1 MENDKK
7 RNTIIAIALAGA
19 LVVILIIA
27 WVVSQ
32 VSSKGETGG
41 LKTDDGATVTT
52 DVSKITELGFSQKL
66 YSDFAENFFD
76 AMVVIN
82 PTCNKQAKG
91 KNFKNDGNTYTFDI
105 VRCNETYNAEVTES
119 GSNYSFTISKNGEML
134 TTYNSTNKGR
144 NYLSA
149 ESISKYL
156 PMNSQTNEGLK
167 YTIKQTNKANLT
179 ELEISV
185 DSCGS
190 QEKKNKAVA
199 SAKEVLEYTGFNP
212 EDFTYN
218 TPNYCDSEM

>member
-1 MENDKK
+1 MQNDKR
-7 RNTIIAIALAGA
+7 RNTIIAIVLAVV
-19 LVVILIIA
+19 LVVVLIVA
-27 WVVSQ
+27 WVISRA
-32 VSSKGETGG
+32 SSNGETGG
-41 LKTDDGATVTT
+41 LKTNDGTTITT
-52 DVSKITELGFSQKL
+52 DVSKITDLGFSQKL

-82 PTCNKQAKG
+82 PTCNKQAKA
-91 KNFKNDGNTYTFDI
+91 KNFKNDGDTYTFDI
-105 VRCNETYNAEVTES
+105 VRCNETYNAEVSED
-119 GSNYSFTISKNGEML
+119 GKNYSFTISKNGEML
-134 TTYNSTNKGR
+134 TTYNSANKGR
-144 NYLSA
+144 SYLSSG
-149 ESISKYL
+149 SISKYL

-167 YTIKQTNKANLT
+167 YVIKQTNTSNPT

-190 QEKKNKAVA
+190 QEKKNKAIE